1 MPAKQ
6 ATSQPPKTHPIQVV
20 ARRTGLTPDVIRV
33 WERRYHAVSPQR
45 AKGKRRLYTDE
56 EVDRLLLLRKLTR
69 SGRRIGDVA
78 ALSDDELRVMVAED
92 DRAAAAAADVAGPMR
107 PRARGKQDVLE
118 ECFQA
123 IEAMDGEAL
132 ESALLGASMEM
143 SETELID
150 RVIIPLMHEVGE
162 RWHDGS
168 LRIMHEH
175 MASAVVRSV
184 LSNGSRSRMRSD
196 NAPVAVV
203 TTPAGQLHEMGALM
217 VALNASREGW
227 NVVYLG
233 PNIPADEVAA
243 AAMKRKAK
251 LVALSIVYP
260 MDDPLVAEGLRRLRK
275 LIGDDIPILAGGRG
289 ASGYATVLNDIG
301 AVNPGSLKD
310 LRAMLEELRLKHL

>member
-1 MPAKQ
+1 
-6 ATSQPPKTHPIQVV
+6 
-20 ARRTGLTPDVIRV
+20 
-33 WERRYHAVSPQR
+33 
-45 AKGKRRLYTDE
+45 
-56 EVDRLLLLRKLTR
+56 VDRLLLLRRITR

-107 PRARGKQDVLE
+107 PRARGKQNVLE

-175 MASAVVRSV
+175 MASAVVRSI
-184 LSNGSRSRMRSD
+184 LGNGRAARMHSD
-196 NAPVAVV
+196 SSPVVVV

-227 NVVYLG
+227 KVVYLG

-243 AAMKRKAK
+243 AAKKRNAK

-260 MDDPLVAEGLRRLRK
+260 MDDPHVADDLRRLRK

-301 AVNPGSLKD
+301 AVNPVSLKD
-310 LRAMLEELRLKHL
+310 LRAMLEELRLKHQ